1 LGLAQ
6 PAQSPLFAGDR
17 KAGIAAGVLVLFI
30 ALFVIGARYRSAP
43 SVSIPTIVTLAVA
56 QGVCALTANLLLD
69 DGLIIVLLILVA
81 AQLGAAVRPL
91 TTVGWLLALN
101 IGFIVPLLH
110 TSTLSK
116 VALQLLPI
124 LGFQAF
130 GAISIR
136 YAVTAERARD
146 ELAQV
151 NSELMMTRALL
162 NESARSEERLRLS
175 RELHDVAGHSLT
187 ALKLNLNAALRDPAL
202 SDRADLKQSAMLAN
216 ELLTQIRQVV
226 GALREH
232 DGVNL
237 RAAIEALGSPFQNTE
252 VRLAIEDRF
261 RVGDMTHA
269 EALLRVAQEA
279 ITNAVRHGRARVVD
293 IVIERCEGVLLL
305 RISNDGGASDEV
317 RFGNGLTG
325 MRERL
330 QALGGTL
337 DVSCSKENG
346 FRVTARLPEIRA

>member
-1 LGLAQ
+1 
-6 PAQSPLFAGDR
+6 LFAGDP
-17 KAGIAAGVLVLFI
+17 KAWIAAGVLVLFI
-30 ALFVIGARYRSAP
+30 ALFVIAARDRSAP
-43 SVSIPTIVTLAVA
+43 TVSIPTIVTLAVA
-56 QGVCALTANLLLD
+56 QGVCAITANLLLD
-69 DGLIIVLLILVA
+69 DGLIVVLLILVA

-91 TTVGWLLALN
+91 TTVGWLVALN
-101 IGFIVPLLH
+101 IGFVAPLLH
-110 TSTLSK
+110 ASTLSR

-130 GAISIR
+130 AAISIR

-146 ELAQV
+146 ELAKV

-187 ALKLNLNAALRDPAL
+187 ALKVNLNAALRDAAL

-237 RAAIEALGSPFQNTE
+237 RAAIEALGSPFPNTE

-261 RVGDMTHA
+261 RVGDMTNA
-269 EALLRVAQEA
+269 EALLRIAQEA

-293 IVIERCEGVLLL
+293 IVLERCEGVLHL
-305 RISNDGGASDEV
+305 RISNDGRASDEV

-325 MRERL
+325 MLERL

-337 DVSCSKENG
+337 EVSSSKENG